1 MSEPAAAGPV
11 GPAAAL
17 PMDQPCRAP
26 AATVAPV

>member
-1 MSEPAAAGPV
+1 MSEPAAGPI
-11 GPAAAL
+11 GPAAAV